1 MLRGGEAAGALFC
14 SYYFEVR
21 IERGEH
27 AVHRHRLAGL
37 HLFEGVLADSGHVE
51 IRPMLTHQLP
61 DIRPADLTARI
72 IDVSVFQSELVGLR
86 ANTHRDGLRVAENLT
101 RGRLGDDH
109 CSRNGY
115 SHRNQLRMRTWGES
129 A

>member
-14 SYYFEVR
+14 TYYFEVR

-61 DIRPADLTARI
+61 DIRPTDLTARI
-72 IDVSVFQSELVGLR
+72 IDVSVFQSDLVGLR
-86 ANTHRDGLRVAENLT
+86 TNTHRDGLRVAENFT
-101 RGRLGDDH
+101 RGRLRAAYSSGNR
-109 CSRNGY
+109 S
-115 SHRNQLRMRTWGES
+115 SHRN
-129 A
+129 